1 MAQLLLDIW
10 CQSLI
15 TKCRFRKNLYLKQIF
30 FDCKDYVQSVAMIK
44 ILHFCTWQWL
54 TLLMTLGFWMLLE
67 WWLINTLPY
76 NKTIKS
82 QYLWWRNVNLIF
94 SGIKQTN
101 KWKFKQNINCS
112 DLDLLNWWSKD
123 QRSKTYSLCLYKQL
137 VFISSDVCKLTFILP
152 IDQQFLKTYIK
163 WKYKYNGFIK

>member
-1 MAQLLLDIW
+1 MKLELDMIAKTSGFLTQFYVGKRFNELLNCLLNCFWTFRGCLKWPQEAIVAQLLLDIW

-30 FDCKDYVQSVAMIK
+30 FYCKDYVQSVAMIK

-101 KWKFKQNINCS
+101 KWKFKQNIN
-112 DLDLLNWWSKD
+112 
-123 QRSKTYSLCLYKQL
+123 Y
-137 VFISSDVCKLTFILP
+137 
-152 IDQQFLKTYIK
+152 
-163 WKYKYNGFIK
+163 